1 MITEKDTE
9 VYNLGSCEFDSP
21 LDIPRFIPEGERVIL
36 DIEYKKIANA
46 FKEYG
51 KALSLENAG
60 PREKIFFNPKKAKAA
75 IVTCGGLCP
84 GLNNVIKSL
93 VNQLYNYGVTTVYG
107 IQYGY
112 EGLIPSYN
120 HPFIELTP
128 DFVNDIHTKGGTI
141 LGSSR
146 GKQDPIGMLD
156 TLVKNDISMLFTIG
170 GDGTL
175 RGQLAIFEEIKK
187 RNLNIATVGVPKTI
201 DNDIRFVD
209 RTFGFETAVAF
220 ATMTLQGAHAE
231 ATGARN
237 GIGLVKVMGR
247 DSGFI
252 AAYASLA
259 SNVVDYVLIPEVDFN
274 LDGENGLLNQ
284 IQKTL
289 DKNKH
294 AVVLVAEGAGQKF
307 FQEKK
312 EYDASGNVKYGDIGL
327 YIKERITEH
336 FKRKNFHINLKYIDP
351 SYVIRSMPASPDDA
365 VFCIMLAQNAV
376 HGAMA
381 GKSGIVVGRWNSYYT
396 FLPIQLAIGKR
407 KTIDPN
413 GYLWSIVKEAT
424 EQPDLYLS
432 ALNA

>member
-1 MITEKDTE
+1 MMTEKDTE
-9 VYNLGSCEFDSP
+9 VFNIGKCEINST
-21 LDIPRFIPEGERVIL
+21 LDIPQFIPEGERVIL
-36 DIEYKKIANA
+36 DIEYKRIADA
-46 FKEYG
+46 FQKEG

-60 PREKIFFNPKKAKAA
+60 PRKKIFFDPHKTKAA

-93 VNQLYNYGVTTVYG
+93 VNQLHNYGVKTIYG
-107 IQYGY
+107 IPYGY
-112 EGLIPSYN
+112 EGLVSSYN
-120 HPFIELTP
+120 HEFIELNP
-128 DFVNDIHTKGGTI
+128 NNVRDIHTKGGTI

-146 GKQDPIGMLD
+146 GKQDPLEMLD
-156 TLVKNDISMLFTIG
+156 TLVKNDISVLFTIG

-175 RGQLAIFEEIKK
+175 RGQLTIFEEIKK
-187 RNLNIATVGVPKTI
+187 RGLKIATVGVPKTI

-209 RTFGFETAVAF
+209 KTFGFETAVSF

-259 SNVVDYVLIPEVDFN
+259 SNVVDYVLIPEVDFQ
-274 LDGENGLLNQ
+274 LDGERGLLNRLHQ
-284 IQKTL
+284 TL
-289 DKNKH
+289 QKNKH
-294 AVVLVAEGAGQKF
+294 AVILVAEGAGQKF
-307 FQEKK
+307 FEDKK
-312 EYDASGNVKYGDIGL
+312 EFDASGNIKYGDIGL
-327 YIKERITEH
+327 FLKDKITTYFKEI
-336 FKRKNFHINLKYIDP
+336 NFHTNLKYIDP

-381 GKSGIVVGRWNSYYT
+381 GKTGVLVGRWNSYFT
-396 FLPIQLAIGKR
+396 FIPIKLAIEKR
-407 KTIDPN
+407 KTIDPK

-424 EQPDLYLS
+424 AQPDLF
-432 ALNA
+432 